1 MGLSYISGSFQRD
14 NSSFDEDP
22 HRNTS
27 IITGKDF
34 LSHLILKGILT
45 QDFGS
50 GFFHKSVSPIPLN
63 TL

>member
-27 IITGKDF
+27 IIKGKDF
-34 LSHLILKGILT
+34 LPHLILKGTLT
-45 QDFGS
+45 QDFQPLV
-50 GFFHKSVSPIPLN
+50 FF
-63 TL
+63 